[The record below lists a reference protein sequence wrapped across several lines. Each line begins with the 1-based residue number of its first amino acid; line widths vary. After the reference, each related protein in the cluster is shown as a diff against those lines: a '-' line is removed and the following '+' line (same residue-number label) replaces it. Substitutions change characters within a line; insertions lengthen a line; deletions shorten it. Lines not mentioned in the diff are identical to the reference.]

1 MAKFNGQRGE
11 KRNLAEMLLGIKTPK
26 AKKRVKKMEPGG
38 PAVATAD
45 PRVYDRS
52 QGYISQAPGPSAW
65 ERYKTA
71 WHNSTMADDS
81 NLENMWEMVD
91 PTGISSWDD
100 AYRAYNSMND
110 RGAWYPNADE
120 ALDMI
125 GALPILGNYRRGIN
139 LAKYATSPARYLA
152 NEAVRRVGPYVGDAL
167 GVFDGLEDMYGW
179 MNPDK
184 KLRGGE
190 TDPKGKGDKDK
201 ASSGWSLT
209 PAQEAAYWYLINN
222 EGYAPELAL
231 ASISVT
237 EKESKGNGVAVEGSY
252 ANTPAER
259 IRLINGRFRDSLEGM
274 TDAQVDSLKTDD
286 RAFFN
291 TVYANAAGNQGGD
304 DGYNYRGRGLVQLT
318 GRANYA
324 DASQA
329 IFGDDRL
336 VKNPDL
342 LLDEKIAGDVAGW
355 FLATRGRGVDGYLDF
370 DPSTENL
377 TPEQLQ
383 QVLNGA
389 YATVASAGTL
399 PKSKAVTDSMA
410 TRYGQYNVGMP
421 KMQQFVQNN
430 IAHLPRTQLASM
442 PNQAAI
448 DAERAR
454 MQGLL
459 GYVDANNA
467 MIDQQAEMY
476 GNGNSYLSD
485 GYAHPFSLATAL
497 PAIPQQPT
505 VGQFVSTSQ
514 NNPVG
519 TYLMNQGRRYGGVTK
534 KLNGGPNEDPTGG
547 TQVYYTTDPTTGEQ
561 IPYMPLPEAEVVG
574 DVGIRNSSEQAIYR
588 NLGAQGVL
596 DYRNMFR
603 STPRGDF
610 ENFVDDGGVIIQ
622 NPDLWL
628 DAAQLGIAGVGTS
641 QYPGIDSFANL
652 LNAGI
657 YAGRAGYSAYKG
669 KPGKAAM
676 YSGLAGMSGL
686 GAVPAA
692 GAVAD
697 AGVLA
702 SQTNNLIK
710 GINAAKAA
718 ATARVGHGVA
728 HGAHVAEQGLHKL
741 SLADKGLHVATQGNV
756 KPSYGQFGL
765 KYGGNVRKMTNGGP
779 GSMMGTFLDVL
790 QSPTIPGLDN
800 ESAINQALIR
810 YYDMPD
816 MQGLQPG
823 QVPAAVS
830 EYLNKGA
837 MQNLAQTGVS
847 ALGSLFTANAPERLN
862 AKYSFNDAMGGILS
876 GAGAGMA
883 FGPVGAAIGAIGGLG
898 KSIFSHRQDQSLYND
913 QREEYWNDQ
922 IKMAESMVP
931 QMNAMGYA
939 NYNQYGAPSTF
950 AYGGNTQPDYETEK
964 SEVILSSPYDRPIAM
979 RGGSYRQLSNNLF
992 KANGRSHANG
1002 GIPTKGA
1009 TQQFVDNGGR
1019 QHQSPYVFSDSKDM
1033 RFDATNILKMIS

>member
-26 AKKRVKKMEPGG
+26 PKKRVKKMEPGG
-38 PAVATAD
+38 P
-45 PRVYDRS
+45 
-52 QGYISQAPGPSAW
+52 
-65 ERYKTA
+65 
-71 WHNSTMADDS
+71 
-81 NLENMWEMVD
+81 
-91 PTGISSWDD
+91 
-100 AYRAYNSMND
+100 
-110 RGAWYPNADE
+110 
-120 ALDMI
+120 
-125 GALPILGNYRRGIN
+125 
-139 LAKYATSPARYLA
+139 
-152 NEAVRRVGPYVGDAL
+152 
-167 GVFDGLEDMYGW
+167 
-179 MNPDK
+179 
-184 KLRGGE
+184 
-190 TDPKGKGDKDK
+190 TDPKGKGDKES
-201 ASSGWSLT
+201 ASESGWSLT
-209 PAQEAAYWYLINN
+209 PAQQATYEYLIKQA
-222 EGYAPELAL
+222 GYAPAAAL
-231 ASISVT
+231 AAVSVT
-237 EKESKGNGVAVEGSY
+237 EKESKGKGTAIESSY
-252 ANTPAER
+252 ANTPADR
-259 IRLINGRFRDSLEGM
+259 IRLINGRFRDSLAGY
-274 TDAQVDSLKTDD
+274 TDAQVDSLKQDD

-329 IFGDDRL
+329 IYGDDRL
-336 VKNPDL
+336 VTNPDL
-342 LLDEKIAGDVAGW
+342 LLDDKIAGDVAGW
-355 FLATRGRGVDGYLDF
+355 FLTTRGRGTSGYLDF
-370 DPSTENL
+370 DPASENL

-383 QVLNGA
+383 QVMNGA

-399 PKSKAVTDSMA
+399 PKSHAVTDSMA

-430 IAHLPRTQLASM
+430 IAHLPKTQLAAM
-442 PNQAAI
+442 PDQAAI
-448 DAERAR
+448 DAERAQ
-454 MQGLL
+454 MQGFL

-467 MIDQQAEMY
+467 MMEQQAEMY
-476 GNGNSYLSD
+476 GNGDSYLSD
-485 GYAHPFSLATAL
+485 GYAQPSSLATAQ
-497 PAIPQQPT
+497 PSIPQQPAL
-505 VGQFVSTSQ
+505 GQYIPMSQ
-514 NNPVG
+514 SNPVG
-519 TYLMNQGRRYGGVTK
+519 RYLTNEGRRYGGVTK
-534 KLNGGPNEDPTGG
+534 KLNGGPNGDPIGG
-547 TQVYYTTDPTTGEQ
+547 TQTYYTTDPTTGEQ
-561 IPYMPLPEAEVVG
+561 IPFMPLPAAEVVG
-574 DVGIRNSSEQAIYR
+574 DVGIRNSSEQAIYN
-588 NLGAQGVL
+588 NLGAPGVL
-596 DYRNMFR
+596 EYRDMFR

-610 ENFVDDGGVIIQ
+610 QNFVDDAGVVMQ

-628 DAAQLGIAGVGTS
+628 DGAQLGIAGIGTS
-641 QYPGIDSFANL
+641 QYPGIDSAANL

-676 YSGLAGMSGL
+676 YGTLAGMSGL
-686 GAVPAA
+686 GAVPVA
-692 GAVAD
+692 GAAAD
-697 AGVLA
+697 ASVLA
-702 SQTNNLIK
+702 AQTNNLVK

-741 SLADKGLHVATQGNV
+741 SLLDKGVHVGTQGNI
-756 KPSYGQFGL
+756 KPSYGQFGM

-779 GSMMGTFLDVL
+779 GSMMETFLGVL
-790 QSPTIPGLDN
+790 NQPTIPGLDN
-800 ESAINQALIR
+800 EGAINQALIR

-830 EYLNKGA
+830 QYLTKGA
-837 MQNLAQTGVS
+837 KQNLAQTGVS
-847 ALGSLFTANAPERLN
+847 ALGSLFTANAPEELN
-862 AKYSFNDAMGGILS
+862 AKYSFNDAMGGVMS
-876 GAGAGMA
+876 GIGAGMA
-883 FGPVGAAIGAIGGLG
+883 FGPVGAAIGAVGGLG
-898 KSIFSHRQDQSLYND
+898 KSIFSHRQDQSLYGD
-913 QREEYWNDQ
+913 QREEYRNDQ

-979 RGGSYRQLSNNLF
+979 RGGSYKQLSNNLF

-1019 QHQSPYVFSDSKDM
+1019 KHQSPYVFSDSKDM